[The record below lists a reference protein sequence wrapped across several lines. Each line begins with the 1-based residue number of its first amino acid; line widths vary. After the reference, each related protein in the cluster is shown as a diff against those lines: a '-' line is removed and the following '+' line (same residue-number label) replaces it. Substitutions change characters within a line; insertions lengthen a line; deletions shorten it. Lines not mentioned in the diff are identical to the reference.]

1 MTGLIT
7 AAAVAAVG
15 VGAGIYGEVQS
26 GKQTSF
32 ADSIAGTDFNEQQG
46 MYNMLTQLLEN
57 PSSFA
62 QNPAYQFASQQG
74 GKQVATNMSASGYA
88 GSGNEAIALQQFGQ
102 NEAYSGLLSQEQ
114 LLASMSGLGA
124 SSSSAQNVSAAT
136 GASSNSF
143 GQFMALLPILGATSG
158 GIGGLFGGST
168 PSGLGSSSGGTM
180 DLGGN
185 QAGYIINTPG

>member
-1 MTGLIT
+1 MTGLVT

-15 VGAGIYGEVQS
+15 VGAGIYGEVQA
-26 GKQTSF
+26 GKQTGF
-32 ADSIAGTDFNEQQG
+32 ADSLASTQFGEQQG
-46 MYNMLTQLLEN
+46 MYQALTQLLEN
-57 PSSFA
+57 PQSFA

-74 GKQVATNMSASGYA
+74 GKQIASNMSASGYA

-143 GQFMALLPILGATSG
+143 SQFLSLLPILGATSG
-158 GIGGLFGGST
+158 GIGSLFGGSPNLANLSAWSPGT
-168 PSGLGSSSGGTM
+168 PDASYLPVG
-180 DLGGN
+180 
-185 QAGYIINTPG
+185 

>member
-15 VGAGIYGEVQS
+15 VGTEIYQGIQAN
-26 GKQTSF
+26 KQAKF
-32 ADSIAGTDFNEQQG
+32 ADSLASTDFNEQQG
-46 MYNMLTQLLEN
+46 MYQALTQLLEN

-62 QNPAYQFASQQG
+62 SNPAYKFASQQG

-102 NEAYSGLLSQEQ
+102 QEAYSGLLSQEQ
-114 LLASMSGLGA
+114 LLASMTGLGA

-136 GASSNSF
+136 GANSNAF

-158 GIGGLFGGST
+158 GIGSLFGGSSSLANST
-168 PSGLGSSSGGTM
+168 QFQGAAGLDASTLAVG
-180 DLGGN
+180 
-185 QAGYIINTPG
+185 